1 MYIAK
6 TINKCTFA
14 SKLINR
20 LLKYQLSLVFMIYS
34 CMDTFNKVLVTKNN
48 NGYTID
54 IHGKANTTNIML
66 M

>member
-20 LLKYQLSLVFMIYS
+20 LLKYLSLVFMIYS
-34 CMDTFNKVLVTKNN
+34 CMDTFNKVTKNN
-48 NGYTID
+48 HGYTVD
-54 IHGKANTTNIML
+54 HRHSL
-66 M
+66 

>member
-20 LLKYQLSLVFMIYS
+20 LLKYLSLVFMIYS
-34 CMDTFNKVLVTKNN
+34 CMDTFNKVTKNN
-48 NGYTID
+48 NGYVYTFD
-54 IHGKANTTNIML
+54 HRHSL
-66 M
+66 

>member
-20 LLKYQLSLVFMIYS
+20 LLKYLSLVFMIYS
-34 CMDTFNKVLVTKNN
+34 CMDTFNKVTKTITM
-48 NGYTID
+48 GTLLTID
-54 IHGKANTTNIML
+54 IHCKANTTDIM
-66 M
+66 